1 MQSFKP
7 LPASNPCLPC
17 RALSSSAG
25 NRCPALLHFASCT
38 VVTLSRPPPPLST
51 RSCPIFLI
59 SSFSFPPADPPG
71 HGADQRVQIFDHA
84 HPHGKQQHS
93 HGHGP
98 YLFLRPLVPEH
109 TATGEGK
116 GEGRRWGE
124 SREARK
130 GGRVKGRERKSVPP
144 GRLSVSPSC
153 IGKIVVLPLPAYS
166 LLVLSLSVPFSPP
179 PHTV

>member
-1 MQSFKP
+1 MSRTP
-7 LPASNPCLPC
+7 SLCV
-17 RALSSSAG
+17 
-25 NRCPALLHFASCT
+25 LHGRYPFS
-38 VVTLSRPPPPLST
+38 PPPPLST

-84 HPHGKQQHS
+84 HPHGKQQYS